1 MNVELNNNNEL
12 CFLDDKGGVL
22 LALPYKQARRIG
34 GLVKGESE
42 EVVRIGSNFFSF
54 ESDFFVAEIPNRGKW
69 ATDNTSELVD
79 ILDTLKE
86 LYIEVAD
93 FG

>member
-1 MNVELNNNNEL
+1 MNVYLNNNNEL
-12 CFLDDKGGVL
+12 CFLNDKGEVL

-34 GLVKGESE
+34 KLAKGESE
-42 EVVRIGSNFFSF
+42 EAVRIGSNFFSF
-54 ESDFFVAEIPNRGKW
+54 ENAFFVAEIHNRGEW
-69 ATDNTSELVD
+69 TTDDTSELVD

-86 LYIEVAD
+86 RYIEVAD